1 MNARTY
7 RNLGVSFLLA
17 AFLLAGIFLLGMTP
31 PALADDQTFF
41 VKPDGAG
48 TACSQANPCALQ
60 TALEQAGDGSTIYLA
75 QGIYTG
81 TGTAVISITRSITLA
96 GGWNGAPAG
105 PVLRDPAAY
114 PTTLDGEGARRV
126 VSIGRFITVTIEGLT
141 ITNGVVTDMGAGF
154 FAEDANLTLRHTT
167 IYSNV
172 ADSHTATNT
181 LGGGGYVLGG
191 TFQLLSSTVRANDA
205 WCPECPRTQGG
216 GLYIYGA
223 TAVTIED
230 SLLEANDAWIGSGLE
245 FDGGSG
251 RRPILIRRTIFRD
264 NGWGLSPGGGV
275 GGYAGGAHLAW
286 AVAHIEDCLF
296 EHNRAGNDT
305 GALYFTGGEL
315 LLARSVFRNNE
326 AHNTAGVELWNTS
339 PFTLTNNLIA
349 DNRPGL
355 GAEAGALSIRS
366 NSTGSLLH
374 NTIARNT
381 GTRGGYGI
389 EVNSGQPITLVNTIL
404 VSHTVGITVMAGST
418 ATLEGTLWGIGAWA
432 NGTDWG
438 GAGTILT
445 GLVNV
450 WGDPD
455 FENPAG
461 GDYHI
466 RRGSAAVDAGV
477 NAGVPTDMDGDRRPI
492 GAGFDIGADEYMPE
506 YMPGVHL
513 PLIIRQR

>member
-7 RNLGVSFLLA
+7 RNLGISLLLA
-17 AFLLAGIFLLGMTP
+17 AFLLSGIFLLGMTP
-31 PALADDQTFF
+31 PALADGQTLF
-41 VKPDGAG
+41 VKPDGTG
-48 TACSQANPCALQ
+48 SACSQANPCALQ

-126 VSIGRFITVTIEGLT
+126 VSIGRLITVTIEGLT
-141 ITNGVVTDMGAGF
+141 ITNGVVTDEGAGL
-154 FAEDANLTLRHTT
+154 FARDANLTLRHTT

-181 LGGGGYVLGG
+181 LGGGGCVRGG
-191 TFQLLSSTVRANDA
+191 TFQLLSSTVRANTA
-205 WCPECPRTQGG
+205 WCSGCPTTQGG
-216 GLYIYGA
+216 GLYMVG
-223 TAVTIED
+223 TMPVTIED
-230 SLLEANDAWIGSGLE
+230 SLFEANDAWTGGGLM
-245 FDGGSG
+245 FDGSSGS
-251 RRPILIRRTIFRD
+251 RPILIRRTIFRD
-264 NGWGLSPGGGV
+264 NGWGLSPGSGS
-275 GGYAGGAHLAW
+275 GGYGGGAYLAF
-286 AVAHIEDCLF
+286 AGAHIEDCLF
-296 EHNRAGNDT
+296 EHNRAANNA
-305 GALYFTGGEL
+305 GALVFGGREL

-326 AHNTAGVELWNTS
+326 SFNTAGVELWHTS
-339 PFTLTNNLIA
+339 PFTLTNNLFA
-349 DNRPGL
+349 DNRPGSS
-355 GAEAGALSIRS
+355 AGAGGLSVRS

-374 NTIARNT
+374 NTIAHNT
-381 GTRGGYGI
+381 GSRGGYGI
-389 EVNSGQPITLVNTIL
+389 EVRSGQPITLVNTIL
-404 VSHTVGITVMAGST
+404 VSHTVGITVTAGST
-418 ATLEGTLWGIGAWA
+418 ATLESTLWGIGAWA

-438 GAGTILT
+438 GAGAILT

-455 FENPAG
+455 FASPAG

-477 NAGVPTDMDGDRRPI
+477 NAGVTTDIDGDPRPI
-492 GAGFDIGADEYMPE
+492 GAGFDIGADEYMPS
-506 YMPGVHL
+506 VHL
-513 PLIIRQR
+513 PLVVKNRH

>member
-7 RNLGVSFLLA
+7 RNLGISLLLA
-17 AFLLAGIFLLGMTP
+17 AFLLSGIFLLGMTP
-31 PALADDQTFF
+31 PALADDQTLF

-81 TGTAVISITRSITLA
+81 TGAAVISITRSITLA

-105 PVLRDPAAY
+105 PVMRDPAAY

-141 ITNGVVTDMGAGF
+141 ITNGVVTDRGAGF
-154 FAEDANLTLRHTT
+154 FAADANLTLRHTT

-172 ADSHTATNT
+172 ADSHTATET
-181 LGGGGYVLGG
+181 IGGGGCVSGG

-205 WCPECPRTQGG
+205 WCDGCPRTQGG
-216 GLYIYGA
+216 GLYIYGTA
-223 TAVTIED
+223 AVTIED
-230 SLLEANDAWIGSGLE
+230 SLLEANDAWTGGGLM

-264 NGWGLSPGGGV
+264 NGWGLSPGSGIS
-275 GGYAGGAHLAW
+275 GYGGGASLGLAG
-286 AVAHIEDCLF
+286 AHIEDCLF
-296 EHNRAGNDT
+296 EHNRAANNA
-305 GALYFTGGEL
+305 GALDFGGREL

-326 AHNTAGVELWNTS
+326 SFNTAGVELWNTS
-339 PFTLTNNLIA
+339 PFTVTNNLIA
-349 DNRPGL
+349 DNRPGS
-355 GAEAGALSIRS
+355 GNEPGGLSIRS
-366 NSTGSLLH
+366 NSTGPLLH
-374 NTIARNT
+374 NTIARNI
-381 GTRGGYGI
+381 GPRGGYGI
-389 EVNSGQPITLVNTIL
+389 GVKSGQPITLVNTIL
-404 VSHTVGITVMAGST
+404 VSHTVGISVTAGST
-418 ATLEGTLWGIGAWA
+418 VTLEGTLWGIGVWA
-432 NGTDWG
+432 NGTDWA
-438 GAGTILT
+438 GAGAILI

-455 FENPAG
+455 FANPAG

-477 NAGVPTDMDGDRRPI
+477 DAGVTTDMDGDPRPV
-492 GAGFDIGADEYMPE
+492 GAGFDIGADEYMP
-506 YMPGVHL
+506 GVHL
-513 PLIIRQR
+513 PLVVRRR